1 MKKDYLTIIAII
13 LIVIIAIGAGLFIGN
28 KDIRNWASK
37 NVFKSNVSDVE
48 LTRISLDENEKIYSY
63 AYGNNIVTLSNN
75 QLKIYNN
82 SGSEINS
89 TSVQI
94 QTPKF
99 MSKKN
104 YLLLADSEG
113 SNIYLFYNTSLQW
126 KKEIE
131 GSISQITVNENGS
144 VGVAIS
150 GTTYKT
156 VIIMYDITGSEEF
169 RTYLSTNVASDLAI
183 SSDNKYL
190 SFAETD
196 TTGTVIKTIIKTI
209 QVEKAKNTP
218 SEAIVYQYENKNH
231 VLLKLEYISNK
242 LTAFY
247 DNAIK
252 TFYKNEETTIF
263 DIDDKVSFVDITL
276 ENYACDIKETNESV
290 LNNKY
295 ALEFI
300 NIKNQRRNTYEIDNS
315 VKKMYAAYNTVCLDM
330 GNEIRIISSKGW
342 LLKTISTEQS
352 AKDILIGSK
361 IVGIVYKDRIEIA
374 KI

>member
-82 SGSEINS
+82 SGSEISS

-131 GSISQITVNENGS
+131 GNISQITVNENGS

-209 QVEKAKNTP
+209 QVEKAKNAP

-252 TFYKNEETTIF
+252 N
-263 DIDDKVSFVDITL
+263 
-276 ENYACDIKETNESV
+276 
-290 LNNKY
+290 
-295 ALEFI
+295 
-300 NIKNQRRNTYEIDNS
+300 
-315 VKKMYAAYNTVCLDM
+315 
-330 GNEIRIISSKGW
+330 
-342 LLKTISTEQS
+342 TIS
-352 AKDILIGSK
+352 IG
-361 IVGIVYKDRIEIA
+361 
-374 KI
+374 